1 MINSYCNNFRGDF
14 MEKSTEFI
22 IITDAHYYSK
32 KLGTDSAS
40 YREFNAK
47 SQKLVALS
55 SDVIKASFEK
65 IKNDECKNVIFCG
78 DSTCDGDC
86 DSHREFVA
94 LLRELKQSGKN
105 IFAITSTH
113 DYQDNKITYKY
124 TGDKKEE
131 IPAESREE
139 LKEMYREFGI
149 DNAVSV
155 FEMSFAA
162 DIDGEIRLLGL
173 NSDRNGKGRS
183 GFSDEHLE
191 WIKRNILEAKNEG
204 KEVIAFTH
212 HPLVSP
218 SPFYALIGKNDMMGE
233 HKEIRE
239 ILADCG
245 VELVFTGHS
254 HIHDISYI
262 FSENKNVL
270 YDIST
275 SALAGYPAYLRRLA
289 VSETG
294 YEIITEKAYD
304 AEKYPDFD
312 SVIENQFFGMIKT
325 TIKAAKTD
333 VPLLAECLNS
343 MSVPR
348 KFTYRFGWL
357 IKPVAKLIDKI
368 TFGTVYRWTKK
379 ENGLK
384 KEEISAI
391 KDKKAVDFII
401 DLVMHLYSGNAPY
414 NPDTPE
420 YKIAKALLNVID
432 SVLNAFHLPLSKF
445 LKDFDSVSSLIEPL
459 LYNSGI
465 DDSDAVLPKNPTEKD
480 VEKLCGQKVTD
491 IRKSRKGKFIAA
503 VIVIALIILIPLLPV
518 IALLLG
524 AGFLANRIKYSDELS
539 E

>member
-1 MINSYCNNFRGDF
+1 MKN
-14 MEKSTEFI
+14 STEFI
-22 IITDAHYYSK
+22 VITDAHYYSK
-32 KLGTDSAS
+32 KLGVYSKS

-65 IKNDECKNVIFCG
+65 IKNDGCKNVIFCG
-78 DSTCDGDC
+78 DATCDGDY
-86 DSHREFVA
+86 DSHREFIA
-94 LLRELKQSGKN
+94 LLRELKESGKN
-105 IFAITSTH
+105 VFAITSTH
-113 DYQDNKITYKY
+113 DYQDKNITYKY

-131 IPAESREE
+131 IPAVVRDE

-162 DIDGEIRLLGL
+162 DIDGKIRLLGL

-183 GFSDEHLE
+183 GFSDEHIE
-191 WIKRNILEAKNEG
+191 WIKKNVAEAKSED
-204 KEVIAFTH
+204 KEIIAFTH

-218 SPFYALIGKNDMMGE
+218 SPFYSLIGKNDMMGE
-233 HKEIRE
+233 HEEIRE

-245 VELVFTGHS
+245 IELVFTGHS
-254 HIHDISYI
+254 HIHDISYV
-262 FSENKNVL
+262 FSKNGNVF
-270 YDIST
+270 YDVST
-275 SALAGYPAYLRRLA
+275 SALAGYPAYLRRLT
-289 VSETG
+289 VSENS
-294 YEIITEKAYD
+294 YEIKTEKVFDEEKYSSFD
-304 AEKYPDFD
+304 AE
-312 SVIENQFFGMIKT
+312 IENQFFGMIRT
-325 TIKAAKTD
+325 TIEAAKTD

-357 IKPVAKLIDKI
+357 IKPIAKIIDRI
-368 TFGTVYRWTKK
+368 TFGTVCSWTKK

-384 KEEISAI
+384 REDITEI
-391 KDKKAVDFII
+391 KDRKAVDFII

-420 YKIAKALLNVID
+420 YKIAMSLFSVID
-432 SVLNAFHLPLSKF
+432 SLLNAVHLPLSKF
-445 LKDFDSVSSLIEPL
+445 LKGFDSVGSLIEPL

-465 DDSDAVLPKNPTEKD
+465 DDSDAELPKNPTKKD
-480 VEKLCGQKVTD
+480 VEKLCGKKESD
-491 IRKSRKGKFIAA
+491 IKPSRKGKFIAA
-503 VIVIALIILIPLLPV
+503 MVILAVIILVPLLPLIVPV
-518 IALLLG
+518 IFS
-524 AGFLANRIKYSDELS
+524 GFIMNRIKYSDELS

>member
-1 MINSYCNNFRGDF
+1 MKNT
-14 MEKSTEFI
+14 TEFI

-78 DSTCDGDC
+78 DATCDGDC

-139 LKEMYREFGI
+139 LREMYREFGI

-162 DIDGEIRLLGL
+162 DVDGEIRLLGL

-191 WIKRNILEAKNEG
+191 WIKRNVLEAKNEG

-245 VELVFTGHS
+245 VELLFTGHS

-262 FSENKNVL
+262 FSQNKNVL

-275 SALAGYPAYLRRLA
+275 SALAGYPAYLRRLT

-432 SVLNAFHLPLSKF
+432 SVLSAFHLPLSKF

-480 VEKLCGQKVTD
+480 VEKLCGQKASD
-491 IRKSRKGKFIAA
+491 IKKSRKGKFIAA
-503 VIVIALIILIPLLPV
+503 VIAIALIILIPLLPV

>member
-1 MINSYCNNFRGDF
+1 MKN
-14 MEKSTEFI
+14 STEFI
-22 IITDAHYYSK
+22 VITDAHYYSK
-32 KLGTDSAS
+32 KLGTDSEC

-47 SQKLVALS
+47 SQKLVAKS
-55 SDVIKASFEK
+55 GDVIRACFEK
-65 IKNDECKNVIFCG
+65 IKADKCRNIIFCG
-78 DSTCDGDC
+78 DATCDGDC
-86 DSHREFVA
+86 DSHREFIS
-94 LLRELKQSGKN
+94 LLRELKESGKN
-105 IFAITSTH
+105 VFAITSTH
-113 DYQDNKITYKY
+113 DYQDKNITYKY
-124 TGDKKEE
+124 TGDKREE
-131 IPAESREE
+131 IPAFSRDE
-139 LKEMYREFGI
+139 LKEMYREFGP
-149 DNAVSV
+149 NEAVSV
-155 FEMSFAA
+155 FEMSFISE
-162 DIDGEIRLLGL
+162 IDEKYRLFVL

-183 GFSDEHLE
+183 GFSDEHIE
-191 WIKRNILEAKNEG
+191 WIKRNAIEAKKEG
-204 KEVIAFTH
+204 KEIIAFTH
-212 HPLVSP
+212 HPIVSP

-233 HKEIRE
+233 YKEIRE

-245 VELVFTGHS
+245 FELVFTGHS

-275 SALAGYPAYLRRLA
+275 SALAGYPAYMRRVS
-289 VSETG
+289 VSENEYRIT
-294 YEIITEKAYD
+294 TEKAYD
-304 AEKYPDFD
+304 EEKYPDFD
-312 SVIENQFFGMIKT
+312 EIIENQFFGMIKT

-343 MSVPR
+343 MSVSR

-357 IKPVAKLIDKI
+357 IKPAAKLIDKI

-384 KEEISAI
+384 KEDISEI
-391 KDKKAVDFII
+391 KDRKAVDFII

-420 YKIAKALLNVID
+420 YKIAMSLLGVID

-445 LKDFDSVSSLIEPL
+445 LKDFDSVGSLIEPL

-465 DDSDAVLPKNPTEKD
+465 DDHNASLPKNPTEKD
-480 VEKLCGQKVTD
+480 VENLCGKKTSD
-491 IRKSRKGKFIAA
+491 IKKSRKGKFIAA

-524 AGFLANRIKYSDELS
+524 AGFIINRIKYSDELS